1 MRLVRRRR
9 VDVASSWSVELTD
22 VDDVAS
28 ISSSAQRRG
37 VIALRHREVFAPP
50 ARPRSAKPPRPWRL
64 WMRHPT
70 SVLYVSMELT
80 AERAARAAH
89 GFHMNV
95 VRWGFCRL
103 CTECG
108 SAGKARRRA
117 THFWTVNTPA
127 ITPHTLVRNGAD
139 RRSHPG
145 PCGLDGCL
153 RHFRNLRR
161 HGRG

>member
-1 MRLVRRRR
+1 
-9 VDVASSWSVELTD
+9 
-22 VDDVAS
+22 
-28 ISSSAQRRG
+28 
-37 VIALRHREVFAPP
+37 
-50 ARPRSAKPPRPWRL
+50 
-64 WMRHPT
+64 
-70 SVLYVSMELT
+70 MELA

-139 RRSHPG
+139 SRAHPG
-145 PCGLDGCL
+145 RAGWTGVRVML
-153 RHFRNLRR
+153 RNLRNR
-161 HGRG
+161 EGVNV